1 MGIRELLGGHGVRSV
16 FQPIVELDSGDIV
29 AYEALARGPVGPLER
44 PDRLFAAARAEGL
57 LAELDEA
64 CRAAAF
70 RGALASGLLAP
81 LTLFVNV
88 EPEVLDSAPLDDL
101 LALAAGA
108 PGELRVVVEITE
120 RAIAAR
126 PAELLRTVA
135 RVRELGWGVALDD
148 VGADAMSLAFMP
160 LLRPDVVK
168 LDLRLVQ
175 ERPGAAVAEI
185 MHAVNAYAQESGA
198 TVLAE
203 GIEDERHL
211 AMARAL
217 GAHLG
222 QGWLFGRPGPAP
234 VPGLP
239 AGELRLPA
247 APAVGRFAESSP
259 FALLPPGTPL
269 RRSPKSLLIEL
280 SKQLEREALR
290 IGSTCVVAA
299 TFQEARHFTPAT
311 TGRYRDLVERT
322 GFVCALG
329 EGLPAEPLPGL
340 RGAALDPRDPV
351 RGEWDVVVL
360 GPHFAVALLARDLGD
375 SGPDARRT
383 FEYALTYDRAT
394 VVAAAHSLLSRVAP
408 RTAAAPVGAAP
419 AGVVATAVA
428 AGATTAA
435 GATAAAAAARAAAAA
450 TAVAGPGADASVAER
465 VLQRVLGTTSHGVTI
480 ADVTRPDQP
489 LVYVN
494 TAFEVLSGLRS
505 EQVLGRNCR
514 FLQGPGTDP
523 AVLAALRAA
532 VEDGREWSGVLLNH
546 RGPGRTPW
554 WNEIQLAP
562 VRDADGRVVRY
573 VGLQNDVT
581 ERVEAQRA
589 LEVER
594 DRTRAHL
601 RRIEDLART
610 DALTGLPNRRLLAD
624 RVAGALAAGDE
635 VALLLCDLDG
645 FKAINDRFGHGAGDD
660 LLVAV
665 AGRLRDALPPGGLAA
680 RLGGDEFIV
689 ALTAPPGR
697 PAPATAQEVAARLAR
712 SVADPIA
719 LGGVEVSIRVSVGV
733 ATAAAGDGVE
743 DLLHR
748 ADEAMHERKRAR
760 RGAGFPAPVV

>member
-1 MGIRELLGGHGVRSV
+1 MGVRDVLLGAGVRSV
-16 FQPIVELDSGDIV
+16 FQPIVDLDTGDVV

-44 PDRLFAAARAEGL
+44 PDHLFAAARAEGL

-70 RGALASGLLAP
+70 RGAVDSGLLAP

-101 LALAAGA
+101 LALAERA

-120 RAIAAR
+120 RALAAR

-160 LLRPDVVK
+160 LLQPDVVK

-185 MHAVNAYAQESGA
+185 MHAVNAYAQSSGA

-211 AMARAL
+211 VMARAL

-234 VPGLP
+234 VPALP
-239 AGELRLPA
+239 TAELRLPA
-247 APAVGRFAESSP
+247 PPAVGRFAESSP

-329 EGLPAEPLPGL
+329 EGLSSEPLPGL
-340 RGAALDPRDPV
+340 RGASLAPHDPV

-360 GPHFAVALLARDLGD
+360 GPHFGVALLARDLGD
-375 SGPDARRT
+375 GGPDAGRT

-408 RTAAAPVGAAP
+408 RI
-419 AGVVATAVA
+419 ATAVPA
-428 AGATTAA
+428 VPV
-435 GATAAAAAARAAAAA
+435 AAAA
-450 TAVAGPGADASVAER
+450 TTVAAAGTTTATGPGVAAAAGAAALAAGVAGPGADASVAER

-480 ADVTRPDQP
+480 ADVSRPDEP

-494 TAFEVLSGLRS
+494 AAFEALSGLRA

-514 FLQGPGTDP
+514 LLQGPDTDP
-523 AVLAALRAA
+523 VALAALRAA
-532 VEDGREWSGVLLNH
+532 VAAGEEWRGVLLNH
-546 RGPGRTPW
+546 RGPERTPW

-581 ERVEAQRA
+581 ERVEARRA
-589 LEVER
+589 LEAEQ
-594 DRTRAHL
+594 DRTRAQL

-610 DALTGLPNRRLLAD
+610 DALTGLPNRRHLAG
-624 RVAGALAAGDE
+624 RVAAALGAGDA
-635 VALLLCDLDG
+635 VALLFCDLDG
-645 FKAINDRFGHGAGDD
+645 FKAVNDRFGHGAGDE
-660 LLVAV
+660 LLVQV
-665 AGRLRDALPPGGLAA
+665 AGRLRHGLPPGGLAA

-689 ALTAPPGR
+689 ALTAPRGR
-697 PAPATAQEVAARLAR
+697 ELLPDALGVADRLSHA
-712 SVADPIA
+712 VADPVA
-719 LGGVEVSIRVSVGV
+719 LAGVEVSISLSVGV
-733 ATAAAGDGVE
+733 AVAAEGDGVE
-743 DLLHR
+743 DLLRR
-748 ADEAMHERKRAR
+748 ADEAMYERKRAHR
-760 RGAGFPAPVV
+760 AHAHPVPLT